1 MNQARKIRVL
11 VVDDSAVMRQ
21 LVATVLN
28 GDPTIEVVGTASDP
42 FIARDKIKVLNPD
55 VLTLDVE
62 MPGMDGLTFLERL
75 MRLRPMPVVML
86 SSLTER
92 GAQAT
97 LRALELGAVDF
108 VTKPRGNVHDG
119 IHELTAEI
127 RAKVRMA
134 AGAQVHAA
142 AAAVPYAGE
151 DLSGLIAAPGAGGR
165 AVLMGASAGGTQA
178 IAEILARLPAHAP
191 GIAVVQHMPPK
202 FTALF
207 AANLDS
213 RCRLEVCEARDG
225 DRLSPGVVRVAPG
238 GYQMALARD
247 RDGCYLKVYPG
258 TPVNL
263 HRPSVDVLFES
274 AARVA
279 GSSALGVLLTGMGSD
294 GARGLL
300 AMRTAGAHT
309 IAQDE
314 ASSVIFGM
322 PEQAIRLGGACEVVN
337 LSRIAERIVRWAGG
351 QQAVATTQS

>member
-21 LVATVLN
+21 LLAAVLN
-28 GDPTIEVVGTASDP
+28 ADPGIEVVATAADA
-42 FIARDKIKVLNPD
+42 FIARDKIKALNPD

-92 GAQAT
+92 GARST

-119 IHELTAEI
+119 LHALAAEI
-127 RAKVRMA
+127 RLKVRAA
-134 AGAQVHAA
+134 AGARVHAA
-142 AAAVPYAGE
+142 AAAVSYAP
-151 DLSGLIAAPGAGGR
+151 DVLHDPIAPHGTDAR
-165 AVLMGASAGGTQA
+165 VVLMGASAGGTQA
-178 IAEILARLPAHAP
+178 IAEILTRLPTQTP
-191 GIAVVQHMPPK
+191 GIAVVQHMPPR

-207 AANLDS
+207 AANLDH
-213 RCRLEVCEARDG
+213 RCRLDVREAQDG

-247 RDGCYLKVYPG
+247 RHGCYLRVYPG
-258 TPVNL
+258 APVNL

-274 AARVA
+274 AARAA
-279 GSSALGVLLTGMGSD
+279 GAGALGVLLTGMGSD

-322 PEQAIRLGGACEVVN
+322 PEQAIRLGAACEVVS

-351 QQAVATTQS
+351 QQAAVATES